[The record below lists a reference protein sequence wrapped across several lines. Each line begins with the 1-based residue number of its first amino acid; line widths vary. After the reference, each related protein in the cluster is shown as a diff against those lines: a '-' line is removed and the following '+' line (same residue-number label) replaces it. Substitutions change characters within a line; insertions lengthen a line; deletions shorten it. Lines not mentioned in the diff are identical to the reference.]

1 MGKKN
6 KNKDLGIN
14 YKRCYESHPELKF
27 TGKDGK
33 EYKITGG
40 SCITP
45 FDGYDVYIGLD
56 LGMSVSEIQYP
67 WVKGVEFL
75 YPISDHRAPKESV
88 DFKLMITW
96 IAGQLKAKKS
106 IHVGCLGG
114 HGRTGLVFA
123 ALYREMTGKTDAIQY
138 VRKHYCDRVIESKE
152 QVKYLMQHY
161 GVDKAEPSK
170 FTTYVGKSKNVYHA
184 NSYHSTD
191 YPDHTYDYN
200 KYFGNGATQRNRDD
214 SKEFFKFED
223 YEKATVIPQKCDGLV
238 LK

>member
-6 KNKDLGIN
+6 KKETNF
-14 YKRCYESHPELKF
+14 KRCYENHPELKF

-33 EYKITGG
+33 VYEITGG

-67 WVKGVEFL
+67 WMPGVEFL
-75 YPISDHRAPKESV
+75 YPISDHQAPKESEH
-88 DFKLMITW
+88 FKRMIIW
-96 IAGQLKAKKS
+96 IAGQLRAKKS

-114 HGRTGLVFA
+114 HGRTGIVFS

-138 VRKHYCDRVIESKE
+138 VRKHYCDRVVESKE
-152 QVKYLMQHY
+152 QVKYLMKHY

-170 FTTYVGKSKNVYHA
+170 ITQYISNSKYVDHPNA
-184 NSYHSTD
+184 YHSTE
-191 YPDHTYDYN
+191 YGNNHTYDYN
-200 KYFGNGATQRNRDD
+200 RYFGDGAKED
-214 SKEFFKFED
+214 SKAYFKSKD
-223 YEKATVIPQKCDGLV
+223 YENITVVPREGQGLV